1 MTKDEI
7 TDLIL
12 ESMRDEVAKFVDQ
25 QGKITSSTQYESK
38 ALELGRKFTA
48 GLITHSA
55 GKLPKSRNAKKSPN
69 PGWFSRIG

>member
-1 MTKDEI
+1 
-7 TDLIL
+7 
-12 ESMRDEVAKFVDQ
+12 MRDEVAKFVDQ

-55 GKLPKSRNAKKSPN
+55 GKLPKSRNAKKKS
-69 PGWFSRIG
+69 